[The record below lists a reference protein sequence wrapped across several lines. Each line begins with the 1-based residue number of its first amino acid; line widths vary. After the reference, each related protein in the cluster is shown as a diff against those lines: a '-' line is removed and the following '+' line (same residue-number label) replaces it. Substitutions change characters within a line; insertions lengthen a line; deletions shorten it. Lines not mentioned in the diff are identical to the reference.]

1 MFSLGFSTI
10 GCPDYDID
18 QVIDLATSNGLT
30 GVELRFLHGTVD
42 LASLEEFQPDR
53 IGETRLRFTDQGLN
67 VVCVDTSVRLISLDA
82 GERRQQ
88 FESARTYVG
97 IAEGLGAKYIR
108 VFGGPI
114 PEDQDRNETLD
125 AIARGLRRVSEE
137 ASARGVQSLLETHDD
152 MSTSASVIDLYERG
166 VGDNL
171 GILWD
176 TLHTYRHGES
186 PEFTWSQ
193 IGDRVRHV
201 HVKDSVSATAERF
214 DFALLGEGTV
224 PIPAIIGVLNSAD
237 YGGFVH
243 FEWEKG
249 WHPEIAGP
257 EIAIPHFAKYM
268 AGLS

>member
-1 MFSLGFSTI
+1 
-10 GCPDYDID
+10 
-18 QVIDLATSNGLT
+18 
-30 GVELRFLHGTVD
+30 
-42 LASLEEFQPDR
+42 
-53 IGETRLRFTDQGLN
+53 
-67 VVCVDTSVRLISLDA
+67 
-82 GERRQQ
+82 
-88 FESARTYVG
+88 
-97 IAEGLGAKYIR
+97 
-108 VFGGPI
+108 
-114 PEDQDRNETLD
+114 
-125 AIARGLRRVSEE
+125 
-137 ASARGVQSLLETHDD
+137 

-224 PIPAIIGVLNSAD
+224 PIPAIIGVLNRAD

-268 AGLS
+268 ARLS